1 MKTRIHSNRNFIAFI
16 VIILVIL
23 LTAGYFVLK
32 NYTAKIENQLF
43 DASSNS
49 IEDTYSEAVL
59 VFDELTTSR
68 WKYLSQTSLYL
79 KTINEGDEEALSTY
93 VSQLQQIHSFTGFY
107 LLNDS
112 GSYITADGQTGYI
125 DLGDSLFSLVDE
137 HENIVTDGSLPGK
150 ENMFFYAVPTENGV
164 YMDFSYCAVAFGY
177 DKLGMKSIMDL
188 SAYNGASDTYLV
200 YPNGRV
206 CITMGDVRYEIRNV
220 LNTLKDAGVSDE
232 VVNHIE
238 TGLSNGEKDTAII
251 SLDGT
256 NYYIT
261 YQTTKFS
268 DWRIV
273 GITPAGAVDR
283 YVNDIR
289 SSVTTMMVVL
299 GAIIISMMGAMIL
312 YLSFRKLHSVNSLL
326 AEREMIFNALSEHM
340 DEIYILYNDETDR
353 ILYVSPNVERLI
365 GVKMRDLYEEA
376 ATLTACVV
384 EQDLWNNRSELKAMQ
399 PGQMRHREYHIV
411 NKLTLETHPYIIDI
425 YRSEDAHHPH
435 TIVLA
440 LKDNSHEAAV
450 REEISAAMENA
461 KAANAAKSA
470 FLSNMSHDIRTPMN
484 AIIGF
489 ATLLEKNA
497 ENPEQVRNYIEKIL
511 SSSNHLLGLIN
522 DVLDISKIESGVSA
536 LRLEETRLADVVGQ
550 IEEMIRQQS
559 DAKHQTFLVSSEIPA
574 GEKIM
579 ADPLRLRQILQ
590 NLLSNAVKYT
600 PDGGK
605 IELAVLRL
613 EDKEA
618 FAHYQFIVADNG
630 IGMSEDF
637 QEKIFQPFSRETS
650 STVNKIQG
658 TGLGMSIT
666 KNLVDMMGG
675 FIKLESAQGKGTVF
689 TVDISFRIAVPALDV
704 AVADLGAKDELS
716 KAASNDSAC
725 DSRYDSIEGL
735 HILAAEDNALNA
747 EILAE
752 FLDMDGAICTMVHN
766 GKEAVEAFEAASPG
780 DYDLIL
786 MDVQMPVMNGY
797 DATRAIRSSSKNP
810 EGATIPIIAMTAN
823 AFNEDVQNALDAG
836 MNAHLTKPLDM
847 DKLHKTIRDIPQNV
861 GGKWKT
867 SFLKACT

>member
-49 IEDTYSEAVL
+49 IEDTYAEAVL

-93 VSQLQQIHSFTGFY
+93 VSQLQQLHSFTGFY

-125 DLGDSLFSLVDE
+125 DLGDALFSLVDE

-150 ENMFFYAVPTENGV
+150 ENMFFYAVPAETAT
-164 YMDFSYCAVAFGY
+164 YMDFTYCAVAFGY
-177 DKLGMKSIMDL
+177 DKQGMKSIMDL

-220 LNTLKDAGVSDE
+220 LSTLKDAGVSDE

-273 GITPAGAVDR
+273 GITPAGAVDQ

-299 GAIIISMMGAMIL
+299 GAIIISLMGAMIL

-340 DEIYILYNDETDR
+340 DEVYILYNDETDR

-376 ATLTACVV
+376 AALTACVV
-384 EQDLWNNRSELKAMQ
+384 EQDLWNDRSELKAMQ

-411 NKLTLETHPYIIDI
+411 NKLTRETHPYIIDI

-497 ENPEQVRNYIEKIL
+497 ENPEQVRNYIDKIL

-536 LRLEETRLADVVGQ
+536 LHLEETRLEDVVGQ
-550 IEEMIRQQS
+550 IEGMIRQQS
-559 DAKHQTFLVSSEIPA
+559 DAKQQTFLVSSEIPA

-590 NLLSNAVKYT
+590 NLLSNAIKYT

-675 FIKLESAQGKGTVF
+675 FIRLESAQGKGSVF
-689 TVDISFRIAVPALDV
+689 TVDITFRIVEPAVDTALDV
-704 AVADLGAKDELS
+704 AVAHPDAKDELS

-752 FLDMDGAICTMVHN
+752 FLDMDGAICTMVHD

-780 DYDLIL
+780 EYDLIL

-797 DATRAIRSSSKNP
+797 DATRAIRSSSINP

-823 AFNEDVQNALDAG
+823 AFNEDIQNALDAG

-847 DKLHKTIRDIPQNV
+847 DKLRKTIRDIPQNGGV
-861 GGKWKT
+861 GRKVT
-867 SFLKACT
+867 N